1 MRLFESGS
9 SCALV
14 REVVLVSGF
23 GQQCG
28 APRPPAPGSVR
39 DALDMILAGF
49 AWLAET
55 DVTSVPAVVQAE
67 CLRELERVRSVQ
79 TAAQASVLAA
89 FDAGC
94 GYEDDAC
101 RSPRSW
107 LMWQTRVTGAAA
119 SASVGWE
126 RRLRAHPAVAAALRS
141 GVVSTSWARQVCDWS
156 DALPGT
162 ARGMRMRSCCARRR
176 AGPG

>member
-1 MRLFESGS
+1 MRLFGSGS

-14 REVVLVSGF
+14 REVVRVSGF

-55 DVTSVPAVVQAE
+55 DMTSVPAVVQAE
-67 CLRELERVRSVQ
+67 CLRELERVRSVE
-79 TAAQASVLAA
+79 TAAHAAVLGA

-107 LMWQTRVTGAAA
+107 LAWQTRVTPVTAAA
-119 SASVGWE
+119 SVRWM
-126 RRLRAHPAVAAALRS
+126 RRLRAHPAIAAALRQ
-141 GVVSTSWARQVCDWS
+141 GAISTSWARQLCDWS
-156 DALPGT
+156 DLLPAT
-162 ARGMRMRSCCARRR
+162 ARGDAD
-176 AGPG
+176 A